1 MRGKGIS
8 NHAHPKRN
16 RNHTAPI
23 SYIRNGR
30 SEPPPSVREAPLSKL
45 AVLSTV
51 VATIA
56 ALVSAWVAYKQFQLQ
71 AVQTSM
77 QAEQATLAKE
87 QVKTQA
93 LQALPVLT
101 VKRKTVDA
109 NKGTSELE
117 VCGTESEL
125 RMVSGFKALWL
136 SEFGKYP
143 LPATDPSKF
152 QRVRVALLYK
162 DDETDGVTWRST
174 PSALGTH
181 CASTSEPNW
190 LPILKFVN
198 ANRDAPATFAYWHRS
213 EAMVVVHQRDGSG
226 TEYLRHYVFSHERP
240 DEAQLV
246 SDAEA
251 VYWKSDYESAYNK
264 KIQATI
270 SGPNANLSHI
280 HRFFD

>member
-16 RNHTAPI
+16 HTAPI
-23 SYIRNGR
+23 SHIGNGR
-30 SEPPPSVREAPLSKL
+30 SEPTPSVQEAPSSKL

-87 QVKTQA
+87 QMKTQA

-101 VKRKTVDA
+101 VKRKTIDA
-109 NKGTSELE
+109 SKGTSKLE
-117 VCGTESEL
+117 VCGAESEL
-125 RMVSGFKALWL
+125 RMVSGFNALWL
-136 SEFGKYP
+136 SEFGRYP
-143 LPATDPSKF
+143 RPLTDPGKI
-152 QRVRVALLYK
+152 QRVRVALLYQ

-181 CASTSEPNW
+181 CASASEPNW

-251 VYWKSDYESAYNK
+251 VYWKSDYESAYSK